1 MQTKK
6 VKTSSLIIGLIVELL
21 LAVFMGF
28 TTGPGIGSH
37 YPQLNLVIKPFICP
51 NGQISYMNQQVERYD
66 ETYWDATWYCEEEGS
81 NIKTELDSDIVFNYA
96 SPLYIALYF
105 AAFLIMTYVYWNSSI
120 GPAKNDG
127 LHLW

>member
-21 LAVFMGF
+21 FAVFMGL
-28 TTGPGIGSH
+28 TTGPGFGAH
-37 YPQLNLVIKPFICP
+37 YPGLNLVTKPFICP
-51 NGQISYMNQQVERYD
+51 AGQMSYTNQQVERYD

-81 NIKTELDSDIVFNYA
+81 NIKSEIDSAAVFRYA
-96 SPLYIALYF
+96 SPLYIFLYF
-105 AAFLIMTYVYWNSSI
+105 AMFLTITYVYWNSNM

-127 LHLW
+127 LRLW